1 VYPIQSIQ
9 PIRMVQYSLYNHII
23 IESTMDSD
31 KSVPESIPVSEATQD

>member
-1 VYPIQSIQ
+1 MKPSESEIGLMAFLV
-9 PIRMVQYSLYNHII
+9 HII